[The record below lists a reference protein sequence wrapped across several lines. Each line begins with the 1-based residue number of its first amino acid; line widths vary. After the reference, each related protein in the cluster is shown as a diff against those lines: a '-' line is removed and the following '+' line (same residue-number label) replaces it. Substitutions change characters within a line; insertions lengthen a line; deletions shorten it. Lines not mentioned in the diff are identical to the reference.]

1 MRLLIFFLSLCLLV
15 ACDKDG
21 KELSENDKLGT
32 LGFIFE
38 YEFSD
43 TIPVIK
49 ISPTDTLLPVKIVRE
64 SNPQLINKTYSF
76 DRYIP
81 IKVPESK
88 DSTHVRP
95 GYHYDVDAELSLTVP
110 ANQYEYTVTPLR
122 IYPEHIDRR
131 LYISFDMG
139 YTYTGIR
146 TVHYYLE
153 PMR

>member
-21 KELSENDKLGT
+21 KELSENEKLGT

-38 YEFSD
+38 DEFSD

-76 DRYIP
+76 D
-81 IKVPESK
+81 
-88 DSTHVRP
+88 
-95 GYHYDVDAELSLTVP
+95 
-110 ANQYEYTVTPLR
+110 
-122 IYPEHIDRR
+122 
-131 LYISFDMG
+131 
-139 YTYTGIR
+139 
-146 TVHYYLE
+146 
-153 PMR
+153 